1 MAKSRLATPVPKAF
15 QVQLARL
22 FGSDSNEARKQSR
35 TAREWRFTL
44 RRILHELG
52 RYVVAN
58 VDTDEL
64 HRMILDFGLCAS
76 DEALQEEDFW
86 PGYAEGIT
94 RFALALLGDCPDH
107 RRRKRGAKSAR
118 HYRLDHCRSLRYI
131 QNHDQ
136 RVATLIAAGNFR
148 LPGLSMP
155 PREALDE
162 FRKECGFQIGY
173 REFLRWYRK
182 RYPRDYAVV
191 F

>member
-1 MAKSRLATPVPKAF
+1 MAESRPTRPVPKTF

-22 FGSDSNEARKQSR
+22 FGSNSKAARKQSR
-35 TAREWRFTL
+35 TTREWRVTL
-44 RRILHELG
+44 RRILQELD

-64 HRMILDFGLCAS
+64 RHMILGSGLYAAH
-76 DEALQEEDFW
+76 EALQEEDFW

-94 RFALALLGDCPDH
+94 RLALALLGDYPDH

-118 HYRLDHCRSLRYI
+118 HYALDHCRSLRYL

-136 RVATLIAAGNFR
+136 RLATLVAAGNFR
-148 LPGLSMP
+148 LPGLSKP
-155 PREALDE
+155 PQEALDE
-162 FRKECGFQIGY
+162 FRKECGFQVGY

-182 RYPRDYAVV
+182 RYPGDYAAV

>member
-1 MAKSRLATPVPKAF
+1 VD
-15 QVQLARL
+15 
-22 FGSDSNEARKQSR
+22 G
-35 TAREWRFTL
+35 
-44 RRILHELG
+44 
-52 RYVVAN
+52 YVVAN

-64 HRMILDFGLCAS
+64 HHMILASGLCAA
-76 DEALQEEDFW
+76 DQALHEGDFW

-94 RFALALLGDCPDH
+94 RLALSLLGDYPDH

-118 HYRLDHCRSLRYI
+118 HYALDYCRSLRYI

-136 RVATLIAAGNFR
+136 RLATLIAAGNFG
-148 LPGLSMP
+148 LPGLSKP

-162 FRKECGFQIGY
+162 FRKGYGFQAGY

-182 RYPRDYAVV
+182 RYPGDYAAV